1 MDLVTRPLIPSK
13 SSYSRQEVKLQ
24 RLKDKVK
31 VDVGGHS
38 HPFKMADSTGK
49 ELEHH
54 SVKN

>member
-54 SVKN
+54 